1 MTLPKSATGVPSC
14 AVRMRSGWTTVSVS
28 RVCCASSEVNGAT
41 GCVPITTASDQPLSS
56 YPTAVQS
63 PIALAAGPS
72 RCST

>member
-1 MTLPKSATGVPSC
+1 MILPKSATAVPSC

-28 RVCCASSEVNGAT
+28 RVCCGASVANGGT

-63 PIALAAGPS
+63 PIAWAAGPS